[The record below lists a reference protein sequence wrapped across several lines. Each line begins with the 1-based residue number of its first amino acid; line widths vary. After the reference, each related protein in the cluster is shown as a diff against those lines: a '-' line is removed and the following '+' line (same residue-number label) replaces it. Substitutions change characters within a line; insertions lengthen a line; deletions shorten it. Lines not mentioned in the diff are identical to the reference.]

1 MLMMV
6 IAALFLVLLLLL
18 QLLELL
24 LLRRPRTHAALFMLL
39 LLLMLMLPQDQGVL
53 ERAPLLLVRG
63 DGAAESILG
72 VVGMGAHF
80 VEDVPLSRSQRQK
93 RMILR
98 LTRFVLGRA
107 NPVMLFRR
115 WWFDDARLASVL
127 FRRCLLHSTLYIA
140 ADLMLESLSDTLDAD
155 VVGDV
160 G

>member
-1 MLMMV
+1 ML
-6 IAALFLVLLLLL
+6 IATLFLMLLLL

-24 LLRRPRTHAALFMLL
+24 LRRRRCCHVALFMLL
-39 LLLMLMLPQDQGVL
+39 LLLLLLLPHDQGVL

-72 VVGMGAHF
+72 VVSMGAHF
-80 VEDVPLSRSQRQK
+80 VEDVPLSWSQRQK

-107 NPVMLFRR
+107 NPVVLFRR
-115 WWFDDARLASVL
+115 WWFDATRLASIH
-127 FRRCLLHSTLYIA
+127 FRRCESLLHLPLHIA
-140 ADLMLESLSDTLDAD
+140 ADLGLESLSDSLDAD